1 MKESK
6 MKLGTK
12 VFLDS
17 LKDAKSNRD
26 LLSANVNK
34 LVAKRSLITYAL
46 AKIGINDN
54 DGLDAHVSCN
64 YQGTVVIHATLSN
77 LDSFKDARLLKVLD
91 ALEDLY
97 PESVKCEDWATYV
110 ERDFVYKYGA
120 FTIQLNAYVRSD
132 SDSCRRVVESVKL
145 IEQPTYK
152 IVCD

>member
-1 MKESK
+1 MKES
-6 MKLGTK
+6 TK
-12 VFLDS
+12 VFLES
-17 LKDAKSNRD
+17 FKDAKSSRD
-26 LLSANVNK
+26 TLAANVAK
-34 LVAKRSLITYAL
+34 LASKRSLITYAL
-46 AKIGINDN
+46 NKMGINKEEN
-54 DGLDAHVSCN
+54 RLEAHVSCN
-64 YQGTVVIHATLSN
+64 YLGVVVIHASLHG

-97 PESVKCEDWATYV
+97 PESVKCEEWATYV
-110 ERDFVYKYGA
+110 EKDFVYKYGA